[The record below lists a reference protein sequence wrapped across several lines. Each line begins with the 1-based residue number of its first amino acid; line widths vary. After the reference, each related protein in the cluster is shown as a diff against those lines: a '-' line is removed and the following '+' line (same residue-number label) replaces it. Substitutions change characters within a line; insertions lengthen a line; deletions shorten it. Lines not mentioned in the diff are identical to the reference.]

1 MVSLLVLS
9 SLAAGTARARDVRVE
24 AAASPRAQLGVLIVE
39 DPSTDWGRRVQGQL
53 SDLPASAEIQAAP
66 TLAAPASPGRA
77 LPAPAAAAG
86 SEKASSRALT
96 AWLVTGSD
104 PASHES
110 DGTFI
115 AIWFAGAAK
124 PYTRRIAA
132 DWATLS
138 AGDRSAALELA
149 ALSVRSAVRSL
160 LLDRTAENAPS
171 TRSTTPA
178 SAGAADA
185 KAALGGASRGTA
197 VAAAAATPAR
207 ATVAPAM
214 PEEETSPPA
223 ALEERAAGPA
233 DARRETN
240 EAGPARADS
249 ASPLRLALELGA
261 AWQFY
266 GRTALGAPGMRG
278 GVQLLI
284 GAWGFEL
291 IGQYGWPVSA
301 RVAPASFDLQ
311 RHAALAELSFAAA
324 DFGTWRFCPLL
335 RAGLTWLRRDGTRT
349 DDADLPLQASRAES
363 YRSPFVG
370 AGAIAEQRLSATLS
384 LSLRGVLN
392 VETAIPTFTLVDTTG
407 ARVSS
412 GSPWSIQP
420 SLEIGAH
427 WRW

>member
-1 MVSLLVLS
+1 VSLLVLA
-9 SLAAGTARARDVRVE
+9 SLAAGTARARDARVE
-24 AAASPRAQLGVLIVE
+24 AAPSPRARLGVLIVE

-53 SDLPASAEIQAAP
+53 SDLPASAEIRAAP
-66 TLAAPASPGRA
+66 TLAAPSSAGRA

-132 DWATLS
+132 DWETLS

-160 LLDRTAENAPS
+160 LLDRTAKNAPA
-171 TRSTTPA
+171 TPA
-178 SAGAADA
+178 TPRASAAA
-185 KAALGGASRGTA
+185 GGSK
-197 VAAAAATPAR
+197 AAAAMATALPAN
-207 ATVAPAM
+207 AA

-223 ALEERAAGPA
+223 APEELEAAHA
-233 DARRETN
+233 DAPRETS
-240 EAGPARADS
+240 EAGPERADS
-249 ASPLRLALELGA
+249 ASPVRLGLELGA

-266 GRTALGAPGMRG
+266 GRTALGAPGMRA
-278 GVQLLI
+278 GVQLLS
-284 GAWGFEL
+284 GGWSFEV

-311 RHAALAELSFAAA
+311 RHAALAELSFVAAN
-324 DFGTWRFCPLL
+324 FGTWRFCPLL
-335 RAGLTWLRRDGTRT
+335 RAGLTWLRRDGTRM
-349 DDADLPLQASRAES
+349 DDGDLSLQASRAES
-363 YRSPFVG
+363 YRSPFLG
-370 AGAIAEQRLSATLS
+370 AGAIAEQRLSAALS

-392 VETAIPTFTLVDTTG
+392 VETAIPTFTLLDTSG

-412 GSPWSIQP
+412 GSPWSVQP
-420 SLEIGAH
+420 SLEIGAI